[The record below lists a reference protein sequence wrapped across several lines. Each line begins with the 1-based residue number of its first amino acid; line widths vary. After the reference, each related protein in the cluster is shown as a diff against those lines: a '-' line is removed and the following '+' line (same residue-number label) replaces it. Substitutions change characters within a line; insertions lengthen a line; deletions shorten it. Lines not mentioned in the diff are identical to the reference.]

1 MQYEDYMKILNNVGY
16 KLKNGIFIDK
26 KKGPKCNN
34 EVFQDLVER
43 QQNNEKLTE
52 KEYNLYGYLMRSL
65 VHIVLN
71 NSKFKYQEQH
81 IKEECELEAYCC
93 LCDQLLSHFDKNRG
107 SSAYSYAFRLSY
119 TAMIHVLEK
128 MNKRKELEE
137 KLIEDYM
144 DSMNYTTGEKVEGSW
159 SDFLTE

>member
-1 MQYEDYMKILNNVGY
+1 MQYNDYMNKLNELGY
-16 KLKNGIFIDK
+16 KLKDGIFVDK

-43 QQNNEKLTE
+43 QQNGEKLAE

-71 NSKFKYQEQH
+71 NAKFKYQEPH

-93 LCDQLLSHFDKNRG
+93 LCEQLLSHFDKTRG
-107 SSAYSYAFRLSY
+107 STAYSYAFRLAY
-119 TAMIHVLEK
+119 TSMIHVLEN
-128 MNKRKELEE
+128 MNRRNELQE
-137 KLIEDYM
+137 KLIADYM
-144 DSMNYTTGEKVEGSW
+144 ESVETEPKVEGSW